1 MFFQIYANANTQNK
15 IVIFVAMQGTVIK
28 STGSWY
34 IVKTNDGQLLNCRMR
49 GKFRM
54 QDIKSTNPIV
64 VGDKVLLSQEEE
76 SFLIDELFDRK
87 NIIVRKS
94 VNLSKQTHILASN
107 IDQAILV
114 VTMQSPLTSTGFI
127 DRFLVSAQAY
137 GIEVVI
143 LFNKVDLY
151 DEATMALMRER
162 RSIYEKIGYQCLTK
176 STLNDDLSDVKNL
189 MKDKVNVISG
199 HSGVGKSTLLN
210 MIQPNLNIHT
220 QEVSEQ
226 HQQGQ
231 HTTTFSEMH
240 DLDFGASIIDTP
252 GVRGFGLIEMDKY
265 ELGDYFIEF
274 FKLKPECKFNNCLH
288 INEPKCAVKLALEKG
303 QIAPSR
309 YKNYLNMLE
318 QDDESFRINR
328 YEK

>member
-1 MFFQIYANANTQNK
+1 ML
-15 IVIFVAMQGTVIK
+15 MQGVIIK

-34 IVKTNDGQLLNCRMR
+34 IVKTEDGELLNCRIR

-64 VGDKVLLSQEEE
+64 VGDKVLLSQEED

-114 VTMQSPLTSTGFI
+114 VTMQSPQTSTGFI

-137 GIEVVI
+137 GVDVVI
-143 LFNKVDLY
+143 LFNKTDLY
-151 DEATMALMRER
+151 DKATLALLKER
-162 RSIYEKIGYQCLTK
+162 RSIYEKIGYRCLSK
-176 STLNDDLSDVKNL
+176 STLNDDLSDIKEL
-189 MKDKVNVISG
+189 MKAKVNVISG

-210 MIQPNLNIHT
+210 SIQPNLNITT
-220 QEVSEQ
+220 QEISEQ

-265 ELGDYFIEF
+265 ELGDYFVEF
-274 FKLKPECKFNNCLH
+274 FKLKSDCKFNNCLH
-288 INEPKCAVKLALEKG
+288 INEPKCAVKLALENG
-303 QIAPSR
+303 EIAPSR

-318 QDDESFRINR
+318 QDEESFRINR

>member
-1 MFFQIYANANTQNK
+1 ML
-15 IVIFVAMQGTVIK
+15 MQGVVIK

-34 IVKTNDGQLLNCRMR
+34 IVKTDDGELLNCRIR

-64 VGDKVLLSQEEE
+64 VGDKVLVSNEDD
-76 SFLIDELFDRK
+76 SFIIDELFDRK

-107 IDQAILV
+107 VDQAILV
-114 VTMQSPLTSTGFI
+114 VTMKSPQTSTGFI

-137 GIEVVI
+137 GVDVII
-143 LFNKVDLY
+143 LFNKTDLY
-151 DEATMALMRER
+151 DQVTLALLEER
-162 RSIYEKIGYQCLTK
+162 RSIYQKIGYRCLSK
-176 STLNDDLSDVKNL
+176 STLNDDLSDIKEL

-210 MIQPNLNIHT
+210 SIQPNLNITT
-220 QEVSEQ
+220 QEISEQ

-231 HTTTFSEMH
+231 HTTTFSEMY

-252 GVRGFGLIEMDKY
+252 GVRGFGLSEIDKY
-265 ELGDYFIEF
+265 ELGDYFVEF
-274 FKLKPECKFNNCLH
+274 LKLKSDCKFNNCLH
-288 INEPKCAVKLALEKG
+288 VNEPKCAVKLSLEKG
-303 QIAPSR
+303 EIATSR

-318 QDDESFRINR
+318 QDEESFRINR

>member
-1 MFFQIYANANTQNK
+1 
-15 IVIFVAMQGTVIK
+15 MQGTVIK

-34 IVKTNDGQLLNCRMR
+34 IVKTEDGQLLNCRIR

-64 VGDKVLLSQEEE
+64 VGDKVLLSQEED

-114 VTMQSPLTSTGFI
+114 ATMQSPLTSTGFI

-151 DEATMALMRER
+151 DDATLTLMRER
-162 RSIYEKIGYQCLTK
+162 CSIYEKIGYQCLTK

-274 FKLKPECKFNNCLH
+274 FKLKSECKFNNCLH
-288 INEPKCAVKLALEKG
+288 INEPKCAVKLALENG
-303 QIAPSR
+303 EIAPSR

>member
-1 MFFQIYANANTQNK
+1 ML
-15 IVIFVAMQGTVIK
+15 GTVIK

-34 IVKTNDGQLLNCRMR
+34 IVKTDDGQLLNCRIR

-64 VGDKVLLSQEEE
+64 VGDKVKLSQEEE

-107 IDQAILV
+107 VDQAILMV
-114 VTMQSPLTSTGFI
+114 SMKSPQTSTGFI

-137 GIEVVI
+137 GVEVI
-143 LFNKVDLY
+143 IFFNKVDLY
-151 DEATMALMRER
+151 DETTLAQLEER
-162 RSIYEKIGYQCLTK
+162 SSVYEKIGYQCLSK
-176 STLNDDLSDVKNL
+176 STLNDDLSEVKEI
-189 MKDKVNVISG
+189 MKGKVNMISG

-210 MIQPNLNIHT
+210 MLQPNLNIQT

-252 GVRGFGLIEMDKY
+252 GVRGFGLIEMDKH
-265 ELGDYFIEF
+265 ELGDYFKEF
-274 FKLKPECKFNNCLH
+274 FKLKSQCKFNNCLH
-288 INEPKCAVKLALEKG
+288 INEPNCAVKLALENG
-303 QIAPSR
+303 EVAPSR
-309 YKNYLNMLE
+309 YKNYLSMLE
-318 QDDESFRINR
+318 QDDESFRVNH
-328 YEK
+328 YDK

>member
-1 MFFQIYANANTQNK
+1 ML
-15 IVIFVAMQGTVIK
+15 MQGIVIK

-34 IVKTNDGQLLNCRMR
+34 IVKTDDGELLNCRIR

-64 VGDKVLLSQEEE
+64 VGDKVLLSQEED
-76 SFLIDELFDRK
+76 SFLIDDLFDRK

-107 IDQAILV
+107 IDQAILI
-114 VTMQSPLTSTGFI
+114 VTMQSPQTSTGFI

-137 GIEVVI
+137 GVEVVI
-143 LFNKVDLY
+143 LFNKTDLY
-151 DEATMALMRER
+151 DKATLVLMEER
-162 RSIYEKIGYQCLTK
+162 RSIYEKIGYSCLSK
-176 STLNDDLSDVKNL
+176 SILYNDLSDIKEL
-189 MKDKVNVISG
+189 MKGKVNVISG

-210 MIQPNLNIHT
+210 SIQPNLNITT
-220 QEVSEQ
+220 QEISEQ

-265 ELGDYFIEF
+265 ELGDYFVEF
-274 FKLKPECKFNNCLH
+274 FKLKSHCKFNNCLH
-288 INEPKCAVKLALEKG
+288 INEPKCAVKLALENG
-303 QIAPSR
+303 EIAPSR

-318 QDDESFRINR
+318 QDEESFRINR

>member
-1 MFFQIYANANTQNK
+1 
-15 IVIFVAMQGTVIK
+15 MQGTVIK

-34 IVKTNDGQLLNCRMR
+34 IVKTEDGQLLNCRIR

-54 QDIKSTNPIV
+54 LDIKSTNPIV
-64 VGDKVLLSQEEE
+64 VGDKVLLSQEED

-114 VTMQSPLTSTGFI
+114 ATMQSPLTSTGFI

-151 DEATMALMRER
+151 DDATLTLMRER
-162 RSIYEKIGYQCLTK
+162 CSMYEKIGYQCLTK

-274 FKLKPECKFNNCLH
+274 FKLKSECKFNNCLH
-288 INEPKCAVKLALEKG
+288 INEPKCAVKLALENG
-303 QIAPSR
+303 EIAPSR

>member
-1 MFFQIYANANTQNK
+1 
-15 IVIFVAMQGTVIK
+15 MQGVVIK

-34 IVKTNDGQLLNCRMR
+34 IVKTDDGELLNCRIR

-64 VGDKVLLSQEEE
+64 VGDKVLLSQEED

-114 VTMQSPLTSTGFI
+114 VTMQSPQTSTGFI

-137 GIEVVI
+137 GVDVVI
-143 LFNKVDLY
+143 LFNKTDLY
-151 DEATMALMRER
+151 DKATLVLLEER
-162 RSIYEKIGYQCLTK
+162 RSIYEKIGYCCLSK
-176 STLNDDLSDVKNL
+176 STLNDDLSDIKEL
-189 MKDKVNVISG
+189 MKGKVNVISG

-210 MIQPNLNIHT
+210 SIQPNLNITT
-220 QEVSEQ
+220 QEISEQ

-265 ELGDYFIEF
+265 ELGDYFVEF
-274 FKLKPECKFNNCLH
+274 FKLKSDCKFNNCLH
-288 INEPKCAVKLALEKG
+288 INEPKCAVKLALENG
-303 QIAPSR
+303 EIAPSR

-318 QDDESFRINR
+318 QDEESFRINR

>member
-1 MFFQIYANANTQNK
+1 
-15 IVIFVAMQGTVIK
+15 MQGVVIK

-34 IVKTNDGQLLNCRMR
+34 IVKTDDDKLLNCRIR

-64 VGDKVLLSQEEE
+64 VGDKVLLSQEED

-87 NIIVRKS
+87 NIIARKS

-114 VTMQSPLTSTGFI
+114 VTMQSPQTSTGFI

-137 GIEVVI
+137 GVDVVI
-143 LFNKVDLY
+143 LFNKTDLF
-151 DEATMALMRER
+151 DKATLVLLEER
-162 RSIYEKIGYQCLTK
+162 RSIYEKIGYRCLSK
-176 STLNDDLSDVKNL
+176 STLNDDLSDIKEL
-189 MKDKVNVISG
+189 MKGKVNVISG

-210 MIQPNLNIHT
+210 SIQPNLNITT
-220 QEVSEQ
+220 QEISEQ

-252 GVRGFGLIEMDKY
+252 GVRGFGLIDMDKY
-265 ELGDYFIEF
+265 ELGDYFVEF
-274 FKLKPECKFNNCLH
+274 FKLKSDCKFNNCLH
-288 INEPKCAVKLALEKG
+288 INEPKCAVKLALENG
-303 QIAPSR
+303 EIAPSR

-318 QDDESFRINR
+318 QDEESFRINR

>member
-1 MFFQIYANANTQNK
+1 ML
-15 IVIFVAMQGTVIK
+15 MQGVVIK

-34 IVKTNDGQLLNCRMR
+34 IVKTEDGELLNCRIR

-64 VGDKVLLSQEEE
+64 VGDKVLLSQEED

-114 VTMQSPLTSTGFI
+114 VTMQSPQTSTGFI

-137 GIEVVI
+137 GVDVVI
-143 LFNKVDLY
+143 LFNKTDLY
-151 DEATMALMRER
+151 DKATLALLKER
-162 RSIYEKIGYQCLTK
+162 RSIYEKIGYRCLSK
-176 STLNDDLSDVKNL
+176 STLNDDLSDIKKL
-189 MKDKVNVISG
+189 MKAKVNVISG

-210 MIQPNLNIHT
+210 SIQPNLNITT
-220 QEVSEQ
+220 QEISEQ

-252 GVRGFGLIEMDKY
+252 GVRGFGLIEMNKY
-265 ELGDYFIEF
+265 ELGDYFVEF
-274 FKLKPECKFNNCLH
+274 FKLKSDCKFNNCLH
-288 INEPKCAVKLALEKG
+288 INEPKCAVKLALENG
-303 QIAPSR
+303 EIAPSR

-318 QDDESFRINR
+318 QDEESFRINR

>member
-1 MFFQIYANANTQNK
+1 ML
-15 IVIFVAMQGTVIK
+15 MQGVVIK

-34 IVKTNDGQLLNCRMR
+34 IVKTDDGELLNCRIR

-54 QDIKSTNPIV
+54 QAIKSTNPIV
-64 VGDKVLLSQEEE
+64 VGDRVKLSQEEE

-114 VTMQSPLTSTGFI
+114 VTMLSPQTSTGFI

-137 GIEVVI
+137 GVDVVI
-143 LFNKVDLY
+143 LFNKTDLY
-151 DEATMALMRER
+151 DKATLALLEER
-162 RSIYEKIGYQCLTK
+162 RSIYEKIGYRCLSK
-176 STLNDDLSDVKNL
+176 STLNDDLSDIKEL
-189 MKDKVNVISG
+189 MKAKVNVISG

-210 MIQPNLNIHT
+210 SIQPNLNITT
-220 QEVSEQ
+220 QEISEQ

-240 DLDFGASIIDTP
+240 ELDFGASIIDTP
-252 GVRGFGLIEMDKY
+252 GVRGFGLIEMNKY
-265 ELGDYFIEF
+265 ELGDYFVEF
-274 FKLKPECKFNNCLH
+274 FKLKSDCKFNNCLH
-288 INEPKCAVKLALEKG
+288 INEPKCAVKLALENG
-303 QIAPSR
+303 GIAPSR

-318 QDDESFRINR
+318 QDEESFRINR

>member
-1 MFFQIYANANTQNK
+1 ML
-15 IVIFVAMQGTVIK
+15 MQGVVIK

-34 IVKTNDGQLLNCRMR
+34 IVKTEDGELLNCRIR

-54 QDIKSTNPIV
+54 QDITSTNPIV
-64 VGDKVLLSQEEE
+64 VGDKVLLSQEED

-114 VTMQSPLTSTGFI
+114 VTMQSPQTSTGFI

-137 GIEVVI
+137 GVDVVI
-143 LFNKVDLY
+143 LFNKTDLY
-151 DEATMALMRER
+151 DKATLALLKER
-162 RSIYEKIGYQCLTK
+162 RSIYEKIGYRCLSK
-176 STLNDDLSDVKNL
+176 STLNDDLSDIKEL
-189 MKDKVNVISG
+189 MKAKVNVISG

-210 MIQPNLNIHT
+210 RIQPNLNITT
-220 QEVSEQ
+220 QEISEQ

-274 FKLKPECKFNNCLH
+274 FKLKSDCKFNNCLH
-288 INEPKCAVKLALEKG
+288 INEPKCAVKLALENG
-303 QIAPSR
+303 EIAPSR

-318 QDDESFRINR
+318 QDEESFRINR

>member
-1 MFFQIYANANTQNK
+1 
-15 IVIFVAMQGTVIK
+15 VLMQGVVIK

-34 IVKTNDGQLLNCRMR
+34 IVKTDDGALLNCRIR

-64 VGDKVLLSQEEE
+64 VGDKVLLSQEED

-114 VTMQSPLTSTGFI
+114 VTMQSPHTSTGFI

-137 GIEVVI
+137 GVDVVI
-143 LFNKVDLY
+143 LFNKTDLY
-151 DEATMALMRER
+151 DKATLVLLEER
-162 RSIYEKIGYQCLTK
+162 RSIYEKIGYRCLAK
-176 STLNDDLSDVKNL
+176 STLNDDLSDIKKL
-189 MKDKVNVISG
+189 MKGKVNVISG

-210 MIQPNLNIHT
+210 SIQPNLNITT
-220 QEVSEQ
+220 QEISEQ

-265 ELGDYFIEF
+265 ELGDYFVEF
-274 FKLKPECKFNNCLH
+274 FKLKSDCKFNNCLH
-288 INEPKCAVKLALEKG
+288 INEPKCAVKLALENG
-303 QIAPSR
+303 EIAPSR

-318 QDDESFRINR
+318 QDEDSFRINR

>member
-1 MFFQIYANANTQNK
+1 
-15 IVIFVAMQGTVIK
+15 MQGVVIK

-34 IVKTNDGQLLNCRMR
+34 IVKTDDGELLNCRIR

-64 VGDKVLLSQEEE
+64 VGDKVLLSQEED

-114 VTMQSPLTSTGFI
+114 VTMQSPQTSTGFI

-137 GIEVVI
+137 GVDVVI
-143 LFNKVDLY
+143 LFNKTDLY
-151 DEATMALMRER
+151 DKATLALLKER
-162 RSIYEKIGYQCLTK
+162 RSIYEKIGYRCLSK
-176 STLNDDLSDVKNL
+176 STLNDDLSDIKEL
-189 MKDKVNVISG
+189 MKAKVNVISG

-210 MIQPNLNIHT
+210 SIQPNLNITT
-220 QEVSEQ
+220 QEISEQ

-265 ELGDYFIEF
+265 ELGDYFVEF
-274 FKLKPECKFNNCLH
+274 FKLKSDCKFNNCLH
-288 INEPKCAVKLALEKG
+288 INEPKCAVKLALENG
-303 QIAPSR
+303 EIAPSR

-318 QDDESFRINR
+318 Q
-328 YEK
+328 

>member
-1 MFFQIYANANTQNK
+1 
-15 IVIFVAMQGTVIK
+15 MQGVVIK

-34 IVKTNDGQLLNCRMR
+34 IVKTDDGELLNCRIR

-64 VGDKVLLSQEEE
+64 VGDKVLLSQEED
-76 SFLIDELFDRK
+76 SFLIDDLFDRK

-114 VTMQSPLTSTGFI
+114 VTMQSPQTSTGFI

-137 GIEVVI
+137 CVDVVI
-143 LFNKVDLY
+143 LFNKTDLY
-151 DEATMALMRER
+151 DKATLALLEER
-162 RSIYEKIGYQCLTK
+162 RSIYEKIGYRCLSK
-176 STLNDDLSDVKNL
+176 STLNDDLSDIKEL
-189 MKDKVNVISG
+189 MKGKVNVISG

-210 MIQPNLNIHT
+210 SIQPNLNITT
-220 QEVSEQ
+220 QEISEQ

-252 GVRGFGLIEMDKY
+252 GVRGFGLIDMDKY
-265 ELGDYFIEF
+265 ELGDYFVEF
-274 FKLKPECKFNNCLH
+274 FKLKSDCKFNNCLH
-288 INEPKCAVKLALEKG
+288 INEPKCAVKLALENG
-303 QIAPSR
+303 EIAPSR

-318 QDDESFRINR
+318 QDEESFRINR

>member
-1 MFFQIYANANTQNK
+1 MTKPILECNGIAAGYVKGLNILQGVDVVVNEGE
-15 IVIFVAMQGTVIK
+15 IV
-28 STGSWY
+28 S
-34 IVKTNDGQLLNCRMR
+34 
-49 GKFRM
+49 
-54 QDIKSTNPIV
+54 
-64 VGDKVLLSQEEE
+64 
-76 SFLIDELFDRK
+76 
-87 NIIVRKS
+87 IIGP
-94 VNLSKQTHILASN
+94 NGA
-107 IDQAILV
+107 
-114 VTMQSPLTSTGFI
+114 
-127 DRFLVSAQAY
+127 
-137 GIEVVI
+137 
-143 LFNKVDLY
+143 
-151 DEATMALMRER
+151 
-162 RSIYEKIGYQCLTK
+162 
-176 STLNDDLSDVKNL
+176 
-189 MKDKVNVISG
+189 
-199 HSGVGKSTLLN
+199 GKSTLLN

>member
-1 MFFQIYANANTQNK
+1 ML
-15 IVIFVAMQGTVIK
+15 MQGIVIK

-34 IVKTNDGQLLNCRMR
+34 IVKTDDGELLNCRIR

-64 VGDKVLLSQEEE
+64 VGDKVLLSQEED
-76 SFLIDELFDRK
+76 SFLIDDLFDRK

-107 IDQAILV
+107 IDQAILI
-114 VTMQSPLTSTGFI
+114 VTMQSPQTSTGFI

-137 GIEVVI
+137 GVEVVI
-143 LFNKVDLY
+143 LFNKTDLY
-151 DEATMALMRER
+151 DKATLVLMEER
-162 RSIYEKIGYQCLTK
+162 RSIYEKIGYSCLSK
-176 STLNDDLSDVKNL
+176 SILYNDLSDIKEL
-189 MKDKVNVISG
+189 MKGKVNVISG

-210 MIQPNLNIHT
+210 SIQPNLNITT
-220 QEVSEQ
+220 QEISEQ

-252 GVRGFGLIEMDKY
+252 GIRGFGLIEMDKY

-274 FKLKPECKFNNCLH
+274 FELKSDCKFNNCLH
-288 INEPKCAVKLALEKG
+288 INEPKCAVKLALENG
-303 QIAPSR
+303 EIAPSR

-318 QDDESFRINR
+318 QDEESFRINR

>member
-1 MFFQIYANANTQNK
+1 ML
-15 IVIFVAMQGTVIK
+15 MQGVVIK

-34 IVKTNDGQLLNCRMR
+34 IVKTDDGELLNCRIR

-54 QDIKSTNPIV
+54 QAIKSTNPIV
-64 VGDKVLLSQEEE
+64 VGDRVKLSQEEE

-114 VTMQSPLTSTGFI
+114 VTMLSPQTSTGFI

-137 GIEVVI
+137 GVDVVI
-143 LFNKVDLY
+143 LFNKTDLY
-151 DEATMALMRER
+151 DKATLALLEER
-162 RSIYEKIGYQCLTK
+162 RSIYEKIGYRCLSK
-176 STLNDDLSDVKNL
+176 STLNDDLSDIKEL
-189 MKDKVNVISG
+189 MKAKVNVISG

-210 MIQPNLNIHT
+210 SIQPNLNITT
-220 QEVSEQ
+220 QEISEQ

-240 DLDFGASIIDTP
+240 ELDFGASIIDTP
-252 GVRGFGLIEMDKY
+252 GVRGFGLIEMNKY
-265 ELGDYFIEF
+265 ELGDYFVEF
-274 FKLKPECKFNNCLH
+274 FKLKSDCKFNNCLH
-288 INEPKCAVKLALEKG
+288 INEPKCAVKLALENG
-303 QIAPSR
+303 EIAPSR

-318 QDDESFRINR
+318 QDEESFRINR

>member
-1 MFFQIYANANTQNK
+1 ML
-15 IVIFVAMQGTVIK
+15 MQGVIIK

-34 IVKTNDGQLLNCRMR
+34 IVKTDDGELLNCRIR

-64 VGDKVLLSQEEE
+64 VGDRVKLSQEEE

-114 VTMQSPLTSTGFI
+114 VTMLSPQTSTGFI

-137 GIEVVI
+137 GVDVVI
-143 LFNKVDLY
+143 LFNKTDLY
-151 DEATMALMRER
+151 DKATLALLEER
-162 RSIYEKIGYQCLTK
+162 RSIYEKIGYRCLSK
-176 STLNDDLSDVKNL
+176 STLNDDLSDIKEL
-189 MKDKVNVISG
+189 MKAKVNVISG

-210 MIQPNLNIHT
+210 SIQPNLNITT
-220 QEVSEQ
+220 QEISEQ

-240 DLDFGASIIDTP
+240 ELDFGASIIDTP
-252 GVRGFGLIEMDKY
+252 GVRGFGLIEMNKY
-265 ELGDYFIEF
+265 ELGDYFVEF
-274 FKLKPECKFNNCLH
+274 FKLKSDCKFNNCLH
-288 INEPKCAVKLALEKG
+288 INEPKCAVKLALENG
-303 QIAPSR
+303 EIASSR

-318 QDDESFRINR
+318 QDEESFRINR

>member
-1 MFFQIYANANTQNK
+1 ML
-15 IVIFVAMQGTVIK
+15 MQGVVIK

-34 IVKTNDGQLLNCRMR
+34 IVKTEDGELLNCRIR

-64 VGDKVLLSQEEE
+64 VGDKVLLSQEED

-114 VTMQSPLTSTGFI
+114 VTMQSPQTSTGFI

-137 GIEVVI
+137 GVDVVI
-143 LFNKVDLY
+143 LFNKTDLY
-151 DEATMALMRER
+151 DKATLALLKER
-162 RSIYEKIGYQCLTK
+162 RSIYEKIGYRCLSK
-176 STLNDDLSDVKNL
+176 STLNDDLSDIKEL
-189 MKDKVNVISG
+189 MKAKVNVISG

-210 MIQPNLNIHT
+210 SIQPNLNITT
-220 QEVSEQ
+220 QEISEQ

-265 ELGDYFIEF
+265 ELGDYFVEF
-274 FKLKPECKFNNCLH
+274 FRLKSDCKFNNCLH
-288 INEPKCAVKLALEKG
+288 VNEPKCAVKLSLQKG
-303 QIAPSR
+303 EIAPSR

-318 QDDESFRINR
+318 QDEESFRINR

>member
-1 MFFQIYANANTQNK
+1 ML
-15 IVIFVAMQGTVIK
+15 MQGVVIK

-34 IVKTNDGQLLNCRMR
+34 IVKTDDGELLNCRIR

-64 VGDKVLLSQEEE
+64 VGDKVLLSQEED
-76 SFLIDELFDRK
+76 SFLIDELFNRK

-114 VTMQSPLTSTGFI
+114 VTMQSPQTSTGFI

-137 GIEVVI
+137 GVDVVI
-143 LFNKVDLY
+143 LFNKIDLY
-151 DEATMALMRER
+151 DKATLALLKER
-162 RSIYEKIGYQCLTK
+162 RSIYEKIGYRCLSK
-176 STLNDDLSDVKNL
+176 STLNDDLSDIKEL
-189 MKDKVNVISG
+189 MKGKVNVISG

-210 MIQPNLNIHT
+210 SIQPNLNITT
-220 QEVSEQ
+220 QEISEQ
-226 HQQGQ
+226 HKQGQ

-252 GVRGFGLIEMDKY
+252 GIRGFGLIEMDKY

-274 FKLKPECKFNNCLH
+274 FILKSDCKFNNCLH
-288 INEPKCAVKLALEKG
+288 INEPKCAVKLALENG
-303 QIAPSR
+303 EIAPSR

-318 QDDESFRINR
+318 QDEESFRINR

>member
-1 MFFQIYANANTQNK
+1 ML
-15 IVIFVAMQGTVIK
+15 MQGVVIK

-34 IVKTNDGQLLNCRMR
+34 IVKTEDGELLNCRIR

-54 QDIKSTNPIV
+54 QDITSTNPIV
-64 VGDKVLLSQEEE
+64 VGDKVLLSQEED

-114 VTMQSPLTSTGFI
+114 VTMQSPQTSTGFI

-137 GIEVVI
+137 RVDVVI
-143 LFNKVDLY
+143 LFNKTDLY
-151 DEATMALMRER
+151 DKATLALLKER
-162 RSIYEKIGYQCLTK
+162 RSIYEKIGYRCLSK
-176 STLNDDLSDVKNL
+176 STLNDDLSDIKEL
-189 MKDKVNVISG
+189 MKAKVNVISG

-210 MIQPNLNIHT
+210 RIQPNLNITT
-220 QEVSEQ
+220 QEISEQ

-274 FKLKPECKFNNCLH
+274 FKLKSDCKFNNCLH
-288 INEPKCAVKLALEKG
+288 INEPKCAVKLALENG
-303 QIAPSR
+303 EIAPSR

-318 QDDESFRINR
+318 QDEESFRINR

>member
-1 MFFQIYANANTQNK
+1 ML
-15 IVIFVAMQGTVIK
+15 MQGVVIK

-34 IVKTNDGQLLNCRMR
+34 IVKTDDGELLNCRIR

-64 VGDKVLLSQEEE
+64 VGDRVKLSQEED

-114 VTMQSPLTSTGFI
+114 VTMQSPQTSTGFI

-137 GIEVVI
+137 GVDVVI
-143 LFNKVDLY
+143 LFNKTDLY
-151 DEATMALMRER
+151 DQATLALLEER
-162 RSIYEKIGYQCLTK
+162 RSIYEKIGYRCLSK
-176 STLNDDLSDVKNL
+176 STLNDDLSDIKAL
-189 MKDKVNVISG
+189 MKGKVNVISG

-210 MIQPNLNIHT
+210 IIQPNLNIHT
-220 QEVSEQ
+220 QEISEQ

-252 GVRGFGLIEMDKY
+252 GVRGFGLIEMDKH

-274 FKLKPECKFNNCLH
+274 FKLKSECKFNNCLH
-288 INEPKCAVKLALEKG
+288 INEPKCAVKLALENG
-303 QIAPSR
+303 EIAPSR

-328 YEK
+328 YEQ

>member
-1 MFFQIYANANTQNK
+1 MRG
-15 IVIFVAMQGTVIK
+15 VVIK

-34 IVKTNDGQLLNCRMR
+34 IVKTDDGELLNCRIR

-64 VGDKVLLSQEEE
+64 VGDKVLLSQEED

-107 IDQAILV
+107 VDQAILV
-114 VTMQSPLTSTGFI
+114 VTMKSPLTSTGFI

-137 GIEVVI
+137 GVDVII
-143 LFNKVDLY
+143 LFNKTDLY
-151 DEATMALMRER
+151 DQVTLALLEER
-162 RSIYEKIGYQCLTK
+162 RSIYQKIGYRCLSK
-176 STLNDDLSDVKNL
+176 STLNDDLSDIKEL

-210 MIQPNLNIHT
+210 SIQPNLNITT
-220 QEVSEQ
+220 QEISEH

-252 GVRGFGLIEMDKY
+252 GVRGFGLSEIDKY
-265 ELGDYFIEF
+265 ELGDYFVEF
-274 FKLKPECKFNNCLH
+274 LKLKSDCKFNNCLH
-288 INEPKCAVKLALEKG
+288 VNEPKCAVKLSLEKG
-303 QIAPSR
+303 EIATSR

-318 QDDESFRINR
+318 QDEESFRINR

>member
-1 MFFQIYANANTQNK
+1 
-15 IVIFVAMQGTVIK
+15 MQGTVIK

-34 IVKTNDGQLLNCRMR
+34 IVKTEDGQLLNCRIR

-114 VTMQSPLTSTGFI
+114 ATMQSPLTSTGFI

-151 DEATMALMRER
+151 DEATIALMRER
-162 RSIYEKIGYQCLTK
+162 RSIYEQIGYQCLTK
-176 STLNDDLSDVKNL
+176 STLNDDLSDVKKL

-274 FKLKPECKFNNCLH
+274 FKLKSECKFNNCLH

-303 QIAPSR
+303 EIAPSR

>member
-1 MFFQIYANANTQNK
+1 ML
-15 IVIFVAMQGTVIK
+15 MQGVIIK

-34 IVKTNDGQLLNCRMR
+34 IVKTEDGELLNCRIR

-64 VGDKVLLSQEEE
+64 VGDKVLLSQEED
-76 SFLIDELFDRK
+76 SFLIDELYDRK

-114 VTMQSPLTSTGFI
+114 VTMQSPQTSTGFI

-137 GIEVVI
+137 GVDVVI
-143 LFNKVDLY
+143 LFNKTDLY
-151 DEATMALMRER
+151 DKATLALLKER
-162 RSIYEKIGYQCLTK
+162 RSIYEKIGYRCLSK
-176 STLNDDLSDVKNL
+176 STLNDDLSDIKEL
-189 MKDKVNVISG
+189 MKAKVNVISG

-210 MIQPNLNIHT
+210 SIQPNLNITT
-220 QEVSEQ
+220 QEISEQ

-265 ELGDYFIEF
+265 ELGDYFVEF
-274 FKLKPECKFNNCLH
+274 FKLKSDCKFNNCLH
-288 INEPKCAVKLALEKG
+288 INEPKCAVKLALENG
-303 QIAPSR
+303 EIAPSR

-318 QDDESFRINR
+318 QDEESFRINR

>member
-1 MFFQIYANANTQNK
+1 
-15 IVIFVAMQGTVIK
+15 MQGVVIK

-34 IVKTNDGQLLNCRMR
+34 IVKTDDGELLNCRIR

-64 VGDKVLLSQEEE
+64 VGDKVLLSQEED

-114 VTMQSPLTSTGFI
+114 VTMQSPQTSTGFI

-137 GIEVVI
+137 GVDVVL
-143 LFNKVDLY
+143 LFNKTDLY
-151 DEATMALMRER
+151 DKATLVLLEER
-162 RSIYEKIGYQCLTK
+162 RSIYEKIGYCCLSK
-176 STLNDDLSDVKNL
+176 STLNDDLSDIKEL

-210 MIQPNLNIHT
+210 SIQPNLKITT
-220 QEVSEQ
+220 QEISEQ

-265 ELGDYFIEF
+265 ELGDYFVEF
-274 FKLKPECKFNNCLH
+274 FKLKSHCKFNNCLH
-288 INEPKCAVKLALEKG
+288 INEPKCAVKLALENG
-303 QIAPSR
+303 EIAPSR

-318 QDDESFRINR
+318 QDEESFRINR

>member
-1 MFFQIYANANTQNK
+1 
-15 IVIFVAMQGTVIK
+15 MQGVVIK

-34 IVKTNDGQLLNCRMR
+34 IVKTDDGELLNCRIR

-64 VGDKVLLSQEEE
+64 VGDKVLLSKEED

-114 VTMQSPLTSTGFI
+114 ITMQSPQTSTGFI

-137 GIEVVI
+137 GVDVVL
-143 LFNKVDLY
+143 LFNKTDLY
-151 DEATMALMRER
+151 DKATLVLLEER
-162 RSIYEKIGYQCLTK
+162 RSIYEKIGYRCLSK
-176 STLNDDLSDVKNL
+176 STLNDDLSDIKEL

-210 MIQPNLNIHT
+210 SIQPNLNITT
-220 QEVSEQ
+220 QEISEQ

-265 ELGDYFIEF
+265 ELGDYFVEF
-274 FKLKPECKFNNCLH
+274 FKLKSNCKFNNCLH
-288 INEPKCAVKLALEKG
+288 INEPKCAVKLALENG
-303 QIAPSR
+303 EIAPSR
-309 YKNYLNMLE
+309 YRSYLNMLE
-318 QDDESFRINR
+318 QDEESFRINP

>member
-1 MFFQIYANANTQNK
+1 
-15 IVIFVAMQGTVIK
+15 MQGTVIK

-34 IVKTNDGQLLNCRMR
+34 IVKTEDGQLLNCRIR

-114 VTMQSPLTSTGFI
+114 ATMQSPLTSTGFI

-151 DEATMALMRER
+151 DEATIALMRER
-162 RSIYEKIGYQCLTK
+162 RSIYEQIGYQCLTK

-274 FKLKPECKFNNCLH
+274 FKLKSECKFNNCLH

-303 QIAPSR
+303 EIAPSR

>member
-1 MFFQIYANANTQNK
+1 
-15 IVIFVAMQGTVIK
+15 MQGVVIK

-34 IVKTNDGQLLNCRMR
+34 IVKTEDGELLNCRIR

-64 VGDKVLLSQEEE
+64 VGDKVLLSQEED

-94 VNLSKQTHILASN
+94 VNLSKQSHILASN

-114 VTMQSPLTSTGFI
+114 VTMQSPQTSTGFI

-137 GIEVVI
+137 GVDVVI
-143 LFNKVDLY
+143 LFNKTDLY
-151 DEATMALMRER
+151 DKATLALLKER
-162 RSIYEKIGYQCLTK
+162 RSIYEKIGYRCLSK
-176 STLNDDLSDVKNL
+176 STLNDDLSDIKEL
-189 MKDKVNVISG
+189 MKAKVNVISG

-210 MIQPNLNIHT
+210 SIQPNLNITT
-220 QEVSEQ
+220 QEISEQ

-231 HTTTFSEMH
+231 HTTTFSQMY

-265 ELGDYFIEF
+265 ELGDYFVEF
-274 FKLKPECKFNNCLH
+274 FKLKSDCKFNNCLH
-288 INEPKCAVKLALEKG
+288 INEPKCAVKLALENG
-303 QIAPSR
+303 EIASSR

-318 QDDESFRINR
+318 QDEESFRINR

>member
-1 MFFQIYANANTQNK
+1 
-15 IVIFVAMQGTVIK
+15 MQGTVIK

-34 IVKTNDGQLLNCRMR
+34 IVKTEDGQLLNCRIR

-114 VTMQSPLTSTGFI
+114 ATMQSPLTSTGFI
-127 DRFLVSAQAY
+127 DRFLVSVQAY

-151 DEATMALMRER
+151 DEATIALMRER
-162 RSIYEKIGYQCLTK
+162 RSIYEQIGYQWLTK

-274 FKLKPECKFNNCLH
+274 FKLKSECKFNNCLH
-288 INEPKCAVKLALEKG
+288 INEPKCAVKLALENG
-303 QIAPSR
+303 EIAPSR

>member
-1 MFFQIYANANTQNK
+1 
-15 IVIFVAMQGTVIK
+15 MQGVVIK

-34 IVKTNDGQLLNCRMR
+34 IVKTDDGALLNCRIR

-64 VGDKVLLSQEEE
+64 VGDKVLLSQEED

-114 VTMQSPLTSTGFI
+114 VTMQSPHTSTGFI

-137 GIEVVI
+137 GVDVVI
-143 LFNKVDLY
+143 LFNKTDLY
-151 DEATMALMRER
+151 DKATLVLLEER
-162 RSIYEKIGYQCLTK
+162 RSIYEKIGYRCLSK
-176 STLNDDLSDVKNL
+176 STLNDDLSDIKKL
-189 MKDKVNVISG
+189 MKGKVNVISG

-210 MIQPNLNIHT
+210 SIQPNLNITT
-220 QEVSEQ
+220 QEISEQ

-265 ELGDYFIEF
+265 ELGDYFVEF
-274 FKLKPECKFNNCLH
+274 FKLKSDCKFNNCLH
-288 INEPKCAVKLALEKG
+288 INEPKCAVKLALENRE
-303 QIAPSR
+303 IAPSR
-309 YKNYLNMLE
+309 YKNYLNMLK
-318 QDDESFRINR
+318 QDEDSFRINR

>member
-1 MFFQIYANANTQNK
+1 
-15 IVIFVAMQGTVIK
+15 MQGVVIK

-34 IVKTNDGQLLNCRMR
+34 IVKTDDGELLNCRIR

-64 VGDKVLLSQEEE
+64 VGDKVLLSQEED

-114 VTMQSPLTSTGFI
+114 VTMQSPQTSTGFI

-137 GIEVVI
+137 GVDVVI
-143 LFNKVDLY
+143 LFNKTDLY
-151 DEATMALMRER
+151 DKATLALLEER
-162 RSIYEKIGYQCLTK
+162 RSIYEKIGYRCLSK
-176 STLNDDLSDVKNL
+176 STLNDDLSDIKEL
-189 MKDKVNVISG
+189 MKAKVNVISG

-210 MIQPNLNIHT
+210 SIQPNLNITT
-220 QEVSEQ
+220 QEISEQ

-240 DLDFGASIIDTP
+240 ELDFGASIIDTP
-252 GVRGFGLIEMDKY
+252 GVRGFGLIEMNKY
-265 ELGDYFIEF
+265 ELGDYFVEF
-274 FKLKPECKFNNCLH
+274 FKLKSDCKFNNCLH
-288 INEPKCAVKLALEKG
+288 INEPKCAVKLALENG
-303 QIAPSR
+303 EIAPSR

-318 QDDESFRINR
+318 QDEESFRINR

>member
-1 MFFQIYANANTQNK
+1 
-15 IVIFVAMQGTVIK
+15 MQGVVIK

-34 IVKTNDGQLLNCRMR
+34 IVKTDNGELLNCRIR

-64 VGDKVLLSQEEE
+64 VGDKVLLSQEED

-114 VTMQSPLTSTGFI
+114 VTMQSPQTSTGFI

-137 GIEVVI
+137 GVDVVI
-143 LFNKVDLY
+143 LFNKTDLY
-151 DEATMALMRER
+151 DKATLVLLEER
-162 RSIYEKIGYQCLTK
+162 RSIYEKIGYCCLSK
-176 STLNDDLSDVKNL
+176 STLNDDLSDIKEL
-189 MKDKVNVISG
+189 MKGKVNVISG

-210 MIQPNLNIHT
+210 SIQPNLNITT
-220 QEVSEQ
+220 QEISEQ

-231 HTTTFSEMH
+231 HTTTFSEMY

-265 ELGDYFIEF
+265 ELGDYFVEF
-274 FKLKPECKFNNCLH
+274 FKLKSNCKFNNCLH
-288 INEPKCAVKLALEKG
+288 INEPKCAVKLALENGK
-303 QIAPSR
+303 IAPSR

-318 QDDESFRINR
+318 QDEESFRINR